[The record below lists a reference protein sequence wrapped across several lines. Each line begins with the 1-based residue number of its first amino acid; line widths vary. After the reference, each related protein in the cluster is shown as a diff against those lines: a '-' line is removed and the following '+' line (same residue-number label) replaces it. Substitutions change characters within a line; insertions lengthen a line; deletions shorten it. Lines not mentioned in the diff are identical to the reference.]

1 MVFQFFDDARR
12 LHHAGQHGLHP
23 FPRRPVN
30 LQQVRVQLF
39 TQNQTA
45 VKSGPMFLQI
55 ALPHTAIQSYV
66 PSRLRGWVS
75 SFLRELIGRATVAQ
89 HIRIPNRITVL
100 AHGIAGVALY
110 GIDTA
115 ILDFFHNTHMVG

>member
-1 MVFQFFDDARR
+1 MVSR
-12 LHHAGQHGLHP
+12 LMGDSTALASAI
-23 FPRRPVN
+23 
-30 LQQVRVQLF
+30 VRCCLR
-39 TQNQTA
+39 
-45 VKSGPMFLQI
+45 FLY
-55 ALPHTAIQSYV
+55 LCYV
-66 PSRLRGWVS
+66 PSRVVRLGL

-89 HIRIPNRITVL
+89 HIRIPNRIAVL

>member
-1 MVFQFFDDARR
+1 MYPADYA
-12 LHHAGQHGLHP
+12 AG
-23 FPRRPVN
+23 
-30 LQQVRVQLF
+30 
-39 TQNQTA
+39 
-45 VKSGPMFLQI
+45 FL
-55 ALPHTAIQSYV
+55 L
-66 PSRLRGWVS
+66 
-75 SFLRELIGRATVAQ
+75 FLRKLIGRATVAQ

>member
-1 MVFQFFDDARR
+1 MEKGAFFEKS
-12 LHHAGQHGLHP
+12 
-23 FPRRPVN
+23 PVHIIPELRCQKKCAN
-30 LQQVRVQLF
+30 LNFVSLLC
-39 TQNQTA
+39 TQPA
-45 VKSGPMFLQI
+45 
-55 ALPHTAIQSYV
+55 H
-66 PSRLRGWVS
+66 GWVS
-75 SFLRELIGRATVAQ
+75 SFLRKLIGRATVAQ